1 MGEILPQLKIAK
13 KYVEKGGKG
22 IFFSHGG
29 GYEHLAEE
37 SGFEVVKLKYLRWKK
52 VRIGGNREKMPVEKR
67 YLITYNKNTIGEL
80 VESEIEAFK
89 KAGIDLVLSSFNP
102 TCSISTRILKIPLV
116 VLISGTASSLYYRS
130 GFATFPENYENV
142 FIKLLPASFKKYIT
156 RWMLL
161 NNKFLVKDFNKV
173 AKKYNIRSF
182 RTLNDILEGDHTLLC
197 DDIKFLGV
205 KPTKKFPIENFI
217 GPVSMGLSD
226 DQVDELDKD
235 VKKHL
240 ERPGRSILFIMGSLP
255 MKKLFIKI
263 LDVINQTDY
272 NIIAVCTKI
281 SSGKLPKIKE
291 NILLK
296 QFIKSPQIVNKMVD
310 LAIIHGGRG
319 TVYNVAY
326 SGKPS
331 IGIPTFIEQQYY
343 IDSLVRNGAGLRISR
358 KFFKPEDLLHAIDTI
373 FNNYDTFL
381 KNAQELS
388 AKLQRGPMKEKAFNR
403 LMETLEE
410 KASR

>member
-1 MGEILPQLKIAK
+1 MGETLPQLKIAK
-13 KYVEKGGKG
+13 KYIEKDGKG

-29 GYEHLAEE
+29 SYEHLAEE
-37 SGFEVVKLKYLRWKK
+37 SGFEIVRLENIKWAEAEASIRKKKIAIEKKYYIAYKN
-52 VRIGGNREKMPVEKR
+52 IVE
-67 YLITYNKNTIGEL
+67 TL

-89 KAGIDLVLSSFNP
+89 NAGIDLVISSFNP
-102 TCSISTRILKIPLV
+102 TCSISTRVLKIPLV
-116 VLISGTASSLYYRS
+116 VLISGTVSSLYYRS

-142 FIKLLPASFKKYIT
+142 FTNLLPTSFKKHIIK
-156 RWMLL
+156 WMLL
-161 NNKFLVKDFNKV
+161 NNKFLVKKFNKV

-182 RTLNDILEGDHTLLC
+182 KTFNDILEGDHTFLC
-197 DDIKFLGV
+197 DDINFLGV
-205 KPTKKFPIENFI
+205 KPTEKFSIENFI
-217 GPVSMGLSD
+217 GPVSMGVSD
-226 DQVDELDKD
+226 DQVDELDSD

-240 ERPGRSILFIMGSLP
+240 EKPGRSILFIMGSSP
-255 MKKLFIKI
+255 RRKI
-263 LDVINQTDY
+263 FFNSLDVINQTDY
-272 NIIAVCTKI
+272 NTIVVYTNVP
-281 SSGKLPKIKE
+281 SEKLPKTKE

-326 SGKPS
+326 AGKPS

-343 IDSLVRNGAGLRISR
+343 IDNLVRNGAGLRISG
-358 KFFKPEDLLHAIDTI
+358 KFFKPEELLHAIDKI

-388 AKLQRGPMKEKAFNR
+388 AKLQRDLMEEKAFNR
-403 LMETLEE
+403 LIEILKE
-410 KASR
+410 KTSR